1 MGGKFLVLPVFDGGA
16 RVIITQSVNKIFH
29 YIYIYIYIYITVE
42 LKIYTKREKYMHKC
56 LHDQFLNIAT
66 QAII

>member
-1 MGGKFLVLPVFDGGA
+1 MGGKFLVLPVFDSGA
-16 RVIITQSVNKIFH
+16 RVIITQSVKKIFH
-29 YIYIYIYIYITVE
+29 YIYIYIYITVE

-56 LHDQFLNIAT
+56 LHNQFLNIAT

>member
-16 RVIITQSVNKIFH
+16 RVIITQSVKKIFH
-29 YIYIYIYIYITVE
+29 YIYIYIYITVE

>member
-29 YIYIYIYIYITVE
+29 YIYIYITVE